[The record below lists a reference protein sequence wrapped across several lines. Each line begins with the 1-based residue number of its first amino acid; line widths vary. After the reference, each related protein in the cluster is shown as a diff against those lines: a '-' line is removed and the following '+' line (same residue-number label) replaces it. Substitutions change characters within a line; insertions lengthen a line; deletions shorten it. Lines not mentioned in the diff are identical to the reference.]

1 MCGIIGIV
9 AKDKSQPLASITYE
23 CLQRLE
29 YRGYDSVGIA
39 SLGEKGIEV
48 RKAKGSVNDVVK
60 KFNVLSMSG
69 DIFLGHTRWATHGEP
84 TDYNAHPHLDCTNSI
99 AVVHNGTIRNFRE
112 LRDELESLGHKFR
125 SETDTEVIPHL
136 IEEFKKRGMD
146 IFSAFKSSVKSI
158 SGTYAILALVSGEYK
173 IYFAKKFNPLVIGI
187 GEKAN
192 FISSDIPSFLP
203 YTKTIVTIQNDD
215 IGYLSEN
222 YVYIENNNVRVNISE
237 RIHQIDWDAS
247 SASKEGFEH
256 YMLKEIYESPDA
268 AMDTIAG
275 LNYDKLVDKV
285 ILQIKSSKRIFV
297 VAAGTSYHAGLYF
310 SLLLQRYGYS
320 VMPIIAS
327 EYYNI
332 RTSSDD
338 SIIAISQSGET
349 MDVIMAIKKFRE
361 NGSSII
367 SLTNVIDSAISRE
380 SDFKL
385 YTRAGPEI
393 GVAATKTFTSQIAAL
408 IFLWSKIVDENI
420 NFEKIGE
427 ILRNS
432 LNRSGEA
439 RRIGE
444 ELAKKENMYYLGRGL
459 SLPIAMEGS
468 LKIKEIAYIHAE
480 AYPAGESKHG
490 PIALVSK
497 GFPVVFV
504 NSNELIEELQNNVQ
518 EMKARGSITYGISVN
533 TSLNTDKEILLKVD
547 DNRLS
552 VFAILPII
560 QLIAYYAA
568 ITRGNNPDRP
578 RNLAK
583 TVTVE

>member
-1 MCGIIGIV
+1 MCGIIGII

-39 SLGEKGIEV
+39 ALGEKGIEV
-48 RKAKGSVNDVVK
+48 RKAKGSINEFVK
-60 KFNVLSMSG
+60 RFNVLSMSG
-69 DIFLGHTRWATHGEP
+69 EIFLGHTRWATHGEP
-84 TDYNAHPHLDCTNSI
+84 TDYNAHPHVDCTNSI
-99 AVVHNGTIRNFRE
+99 AVVHNGTIRNFME
-112 LRDELESLGHKFR
+112 LRNELESLGHKFR

-146 IFSAFKSSVKSI
+146 TFSAFKTSVRSI
-158 SGTYAILALVSGEYK
+158 EGTYAILALVSGEYK

-192 FISSDIPSFLP
+192 FVSSDIPSFLP
-203 YTKTIVTIQNDD
+203 YTKTIVTLQNDD
-215 IGYLSEN
+215 IGYLSANEI
-222 YVYIENNNVRVNISE
+222 YIENNNMQINVND
-237 RIHQIDWDAS
+237 RIRQIDWDAS

-268 AMDTIAG
+268 VIDTIAG
-275 LNYDKLVDKV
+275 LNYDSIDKIV
-285 ILQIKSSKRIFV
+285 NQIKSSKRIFV
-297 VAAGTSYHAGLYF
+297 VAAGTSYHAGLFF
-310 SLLLQRYGYS
+310 SILLQREGYTAIP
-320 VMPIIAS
+320 VIAS
-327 EYYNI
+327 EFYNV
-332 RTSSDD
+332 RTNSDD
-338 SIIAISQSGET
+338 SVIAISQSGET
-349 MDVIMAIKKFRE
+349 MDVIMAIRKFKE

-367 SLTNVIDSAISRE
+367 SLTNVLESAIARE

-408 IFLWSKIVDENI
+408 MFLWSKIVNASI
-420 NFEKIGE
+420 NFESIGN
-427 ILRNS
+427 ILRYS

-439 RRIGE
+439 RRFGE
-444 ELAKKENMYYLGRGL
+444 ELSKKENIYYLGRGI

-490 PIALVSK
+490 PIALVTR
-497 GFPVVFV
+497 GFPVVFI
-504 NSNELIEELQNNVQ
+504 NLGEFTEELQSNVQ

-533 TSLNTDKEILLKVD
+533 SKLNTDKEILLNVE

-552 VFAILPII
+552 IFATLPII

-568 ITRGNNPDRP
+568 INRGNNPDRP

>member
-146 IFSAFKSSVKSI
+146 TFSAFKSSVKSI

-222 YVYIENNNVRVNISE
+222 YVYIENNNV
-237 RIHQIDWDAS
+237 Q
-247 SASKEGFEH
+247 
-256 YMLKEIYESPDA
+256 
-268 AMDTIAG
+268 
-275 LNYDKLVDKV
+275 
-285 ILQIKSSKRIFV
+285 
-297 VAAGTSYHAGLYF
+297 
-310 SLLLQRYGYS
+310 
-320 VMPIIAS
+320 
-327 EYYNI
+327 
-332 RTSSDD
+332 
-338 SIIAISQSGET
+338 
-349 MDVIMAIKKFRE
+349 
-361 NGSSII
+361 
-367 SLTNVIDSAISRE
+367 
-380 SDFKL
+380 
-385 YTRAGPEI
+385 
-393 GVAATKTFTSQIAAL
+393 
-408 IFLWSKIVDENI
+408 
-420 NFEKIGE
+420 
-427 ILRNS
+427 
-432 LNRSGEA
+432 
-439 RRIGE
+439 
-444 ELAKKENMYYLGRGL
+444 
-459 SLPIAMEGS
+459 
-468 LKIKEIAYIHAE
+468 
-480 AYPAGESKHG
+480 
-490 PIALVSK
+490 
-497 GFPVVFV
+497 
-504 NSNELIEELQNNVQ
+504 
-518 EMKARGSITYGISVN
+518 
-533 TSLNTDKEILLKVD
+533 ILL
-547 DNRLS
+547 
-552 VFAILPII
+552 
-560 QLIAYYAA
+560 
-568 ITRGNNPDRP
+568 
-578 RNLAK
+578 
-583 TVTVE
+583 